1 MTVEPDTSPEF
12 LAELLELE
20 QRLVF
25 KQFDNET
32 AIALGLLL
40 VDMARERKLPV
51 VIDITRVGQQL
62 FHVAMPGSSAD
73 NDEWI
78 KRKVA
83 TVMRFGHS
91 SYYMGRSCAA
101 KGVVFT
107 ERYYLDPMRYAPQGG
122 GFPIILAGTGHVGTV
137 TISGLPQAEDH
148 ALVVEA
154 LTKFLAD
161 QR

>member
-1 MTVEPDTSPEF
+1 MTIEPDTSPEF
-12 LAELLELE
+12 LAGLLDQEKSLA
-20 QRLVF
+20 F

-40 VDMARERKLPV
+40 VDMARDRALAI
-51 VIDITRVGQQL
+51 VIDITRGAQQL

-73 NDEWI
+73 NDAWI
-78 KRKVA
+78 QRKVE
-83 TVMRFGHS
+83 TVRRFGHS

-122 GFPIILAGTGHVGTV
+122 SFPIIIAGTGPVGTL
-137 TISGLPQAEDH
+137 TISGLAQADDH
-148 ALVVEA
+148 ALAVEA
-154 LTKFLAD
+154 LSKFLA
-161 QR
+161 QQI